1 MKLFKNICLIVF
13 AIITILFTVG
23 YTTQPIVSNNSTNS
37 ISTPT
42 GDKYEPNQFTFY
54 IANDFKR
61 TYTENTDYTS
71 LSNNKK
77 LIFQSLLYM
86 CIGIT
91 ILLSLSIIISLFGLK
106 LVSKIL
112 LFITLILMII
122 VFLIIQFAIVADSLV
137 NMAANMSISKPSV
150 SNGTGYYLILV
161 STILMFVNYIIY
173 VILGICI
180 LIYIQL
186 LLLLF

>member
-23 YTTQPIVSNNSTNS
+23 YTTQPIVSNNSTNI

-54 IANDFKR
+54 IANWGNIANDVKS

-71 LSNNKK
+71 LSNDKK

-91 ILLSLSIIISLFGLK
+91 IILSLSIIISLFGLK

-137 NMAANMSISKPSV
+137 NMAANMSLSKPSV

-173 VILGICI
+173 VILA
-180 LIYIQL
+180 
-186 LLLLF
+186 